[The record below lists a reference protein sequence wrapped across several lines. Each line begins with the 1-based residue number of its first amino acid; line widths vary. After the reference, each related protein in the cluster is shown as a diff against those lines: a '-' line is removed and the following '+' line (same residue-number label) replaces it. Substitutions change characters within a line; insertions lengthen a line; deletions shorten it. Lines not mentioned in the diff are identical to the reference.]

1 MGLLRFIS
9 AKKLQIWVE
18 LKNDFSFNKTYFA
31 LSKGML
37 GRICYSCDY
46 DTLTIKQK
54 ELIKGADIFYKNVSH
69 IIKDGKVIFNYD
81 PSTNINNLTN
91 KSFIL
96 IKKYKDEIL
105 VYYYAIKYQEK
116 ISNIDIKNYKV
127 INSFTNTSFKEKD
140 NNLVIENFND
150 DYTILVCHLKR
161 GKN

>member
-1 MGLLRFIS
+1 MTVGK
-9 AKKLQIWVE
+9 ATACDPGAGNAEVE
-18 LKNDFSFNKTYFA
+18 GRSGKGWRGTDRRKTP
-31 LSKGML
+31 
-37 GRICYSCDY
+37 
-46 DTLTIKQK
+46 
-54 ELIKGADIFYKNVSH
+54 DIFYKNVSH

-140 NNLVIENFND
+140 NNNYINFIGYFNGST
-150 DYTILVCHLKR
+150 YIFLYK
-161 GKN
+161 